1 MRYSES
7 MRAKRNPRLN
17 GLLLTLLM
25 VALPLLATAD
35 WDFSKKSIQL
45 DDIISGGPPRDGIP
59 ALTTP
64 RFIPA
69 AQAEMLRD
77 DEQVLGVFINGVAKA
92 YPTRI
97 LSWHELVNDYY
108 RDLPVLVSW

>member
-1 MRYSES
+1 MKST
-7 MRAKRNPRLN
+7 RNPRLN
-17 GLLLTLLM
+17 TLLLTLLL
-25 VALPLLATAD
+25 VCLPLLATAD
-35 WDFSKKSIQL
+35 WDYSKRSIPL
-45 DDIISGGPPRDGIP
+45 DEIQSGGPPRDGIP

-64 RFIPA
+64 KYIPA
-69 AQAEMLRD
+69 GQATMLRD
-77 DEQVLGVFINGVAKA
+77 EEQVLGVYLNGVAKA